1 MATVTSLG
9 YIISKREYEIIQE
22 THFYNEYMDDDE
34 KEDFNYNDY
43 VVITA
48 RNLHK
53 KVVEYLEKDFES
65 FLKNVK
71 MANYNMWAY
80 NDFDKD
86 KFVQKTLQEEG
97 LMNALR
103 LSDDN
108 YDAVITRKDNDR
120 IDNIYYVI
128 EKPTYFSRFC

>member
-9 YIISKREYEIIQE
+9 YIISKREYEIIQQ
-22 THFYNEYMDDDE
+22 THFYNDADDQDN
-34 KEDFNYNDY
+34 FNYNDY

-80 NDFDKD
+80 NEFDKD

-128 EKPTYFSRFC
+128 EKHIYFSKFC